1 MGLNYG
7 FYATWA
13 LNIQKQPLENNKFE
27 YDMSRV
33 CSQTVKIEH
42 LTTKHLSGQ
51 VMMSTLKL
59 FLI

>member
-27 YDMSRV
+27 YDMSRF
-33 CSQTVKIEH
+33 CSHTVKIGPCA
-42 LTTKHLSGQ
+42 LNTCLAK
-51 VMMSTLKL
+51 
-59 FLI
+59 